1 MRDRIA
7 IIDINTKKF
16 KAISYKQYDENNI
29 LQIVITEN
37 GNIIGLSNYS
47 AIVKFQLPSGVVY
60 EVPSIIENNTIK
72 LILTR
77 AILSEYG
84 KVIVE
89 IVLLDIKQLITTF
102 SIYLNVEKSINNED
116 SQLPEMDT
124 TSDYLHKH
132 KNKEVLD
139 QITQEM
145 IDSIFSIDE
154 MIDVV
159 DVSYQKK
166 IDNALE
172 TNDKTIVG
180 SINEV
185 NKKIEEFGVEDLDLS
200 DYATKKEL
208 PTKVS
213 QLENDL
219 NYLTNIPKEY
229 ITDEELNAKG
239 YLTNIPEEYITETEL
254 NNKGYLTNIP
264 SEYVTEEELNAKGYL
279 TEHQDLS
286 HLATKNELNNKADK
300 SSIPTKVS
308 QLENDS
314 NYLTNIP
321 EEYITETELNNK
333 GYLTEHQDLSNYPTK
348 DELNDA
354 IEGIDVSEQLEDFA
368 TKEEVS
374 KNTNDINKILEI
386 IDEPPTY
393 VNPTLTISTSSTN
406 IQHNTQTN
414 VVLTPRFAQNDAGAI
429 ISYSLSKDGK
439 VLYTNTTASAY
450 TDVIT
455 LRHGGSTTYT
465 ATVNYGDGIIKNTLL
480 GIEYPSTSIK
490 EGNISNNVTIRGY
503 ALSYY
508 GVIEGDSI
516 SDTNGLSNVL
526 RTSKGSTLTFNMTN
540 QRVIYMY
547 PKSFGNLTS
556 IKDAN
561 NFDYIN
567 SYTLTNMT
575 LDNVEYNV
583 YILTDAVTINGFKQI
598 FN

>member
-29 LQIVITEN
+29 LQIVVLEN
-37 GNIIGLSNYS
+37 GIIKGLSNY
-47 AIVKFQLPSGVVY
+47 ITTVRFQLPSGKIY
-60 EVPSIIENNTIK
+60 KINGTIENNTIK
-72 LILTR
+72 VVLTS
-77 AILSEYG
+77 AILNEYG

-89 IVLLDIKQLITTF
+89 LELANDTQIITTF
-102 SIYLNVEKSINNED
+102 SMYLNIEKSINKELSHDPD
-116 SQLPEMDT
+116 SIPDIN
-124 TSDYLHKH
+124 DKLHTH
-132 KNKEVLD
+132 KNKEILD
-139 QITQEM
+139 KITQEM
-145 IDSIFSIDE
+145 INSILEFEELLELDIYATKDYVQSEIE
-154 MIDVV
+154 
-159 DVSYQKK
+159 K
-166 IDNALE
+166 ID
-172 TNDKTIVG
+172 
-180 SINEV
+180 INTD
-185 NKKIEEFGVEDLDLS
+185 NIDLSNYAKKEDLDTKADKTELFSKDYNDLINKPNIPSLDGYATENYVKNEIANAQLS
-200 DYATKKEL
+200 GEDNKVDLSGYATKD
-208 PTKVS
+208 
-213 QLENDL
+213 DL
-219 NYLTNIPKEY
+219 N
-229 ITDEELNAKG
+229 G
-239 YLTNIPEEYITETEL
+239 
-254 NNKGYLTNIP
+254 
-264 SEYVTEEELNAKGYL
+264 
-279 TEHQDLS
+279 
-286 HLATKNELNNKADK
+286 KADK
-300 SSIPTKVS
+300 TDIPTKVS

-314 NYLTNIP
+314 NYLTSIP
-321 EEYITETELNNK
+321 EEYITETELNAKGYLTNIPKEYITDEELNNK

-348 DELNDA
+348 DELSDA
-354 IEGIDVSEQLEDFA
+354 IESVDVSEQLKDFA

-393 VNPTLTISTSSTN
+393 VNPTLTISSSSAN

-414 VVLTPRFAQNDAGAI
+414 VILTPRFTQNDAGSI

-439 VLYTNTTASAY
+439 VLYTNTTTSAY
-450 TDVIT
+450 TDAIT
-455 LRHGGSTTYT
+455 LQHGGSTTYT

-508 GVIEGDSI
+508 GVIESDSI
-516 SDTNGLSNVL
+516 SGTNGLSNVL

-540 QRVIYMY
+540 QRVVYMY

-575 LDNVEYNV
+575 LNNVEYNV

>member
-89 IVLLDIKQLITTF
+89 IVLLDTKQLITTF

-132 KNKEVLD
+132 ENKEVLD

-154 MIDVV
+154 MIDVI

-166 IDNALE
+166 IDNTLE

-185 NKKIEEFGVEDLDLS
+185 NKKIE
-200 DYATKKEL
+200 
-208 PTKVS
+208 
-213 QLENDL
+213 
-219 NYLTNIPKEY
+219 
-229 ITDEELNAKG
+229 
-239 YLTNIPEEYITETEL
+239 
-254 NNKGYLTNIP
+254 
-264 SEYVTEEELNAKGYL
+264 
-279 TEHQDLS
+279 
-286 HLATKNELNNKADK
+286 
-300 SSIPTKVS
+300 SI
-308 QLENDS
+308 D
-314 NYLTNIP
+314 I
-321 EEYITETELNNK
+321 
-333 GYLTEHQDLSNYPTK
+333 
-348 DELNDA
+348 
-354 IEGIDVSEQLEDFA
+354 SEQLKDYA

-374 KNTNDINKILEI
+374 KNADDINKILEI

-393 VNPTLTISTSSTN
+393 VNPTLTISSSSTN

-414 VVLTPRFAQNDAGAI
+414 VVLTPRFTQNDAGAI
-429 ISYSLSKDGK
+429 ISYSLSKDGE

-450 TDVIT
+450 TDAIT
-455 LRHGGSTTYT
+455 LQHGVSTKYT

-490 EGNISNNVTIRGY
+490 EGSISNNVIVRGY

-508 GVIEGDSI
+508 GVIESDSI

-540 QRVIYMY
+540 QRVVYMY

-575 LDNVEYNV
+575 LNNVEYNV

-598 FN
+598 FS

>member
-16 KAISYKQYDENNI
+16 KAISYKQYDVNNI

-37 GNIIGLSNYS
+37 GKIIGISNYS
-47 AIVKFQLPSGVVY
+47 AKVCFQLPSGIVY
-60 EVPSIIENNTIK
+60 EIPCIIENNTIK
-72 LILTR
+72 VILTK
-77 AILSEYG
+77 AILNEYG

-89 IVLLDIKQLITTF
+89 VELTSYEQMVTTF
-102 SIYLNVEKSINNED
+102 SIYLNVEKSINKEI
-116 SQLPEMDT
+116 SQYPDDDNSIPEYNHYHENMEIL
-124 TSDYLHKH
+124 S
-132 KNKEVLD
+132 

-145 IDSIFSIDE
+145 IDSILEFE
-154 MIDVV
+154 ELLELDV
-159 DVSYQKK
+159 
-166 IDNALE
+166 
-172 TNDKTIVG
+172 
-180 SINEV
+180 
-185 NKKIEEFGVEDLDLS
+185 
-200 DYATKKEL
+200 YATKDYVQSEIEKIDIN
-208 PTKVS
+208 T
-213 QLENDL
+213 D
-219 NYLTNIPKEY
+219 NI
-229 ITDEELNAKG
+229 
-239 YLTNIPEEYITETEL
+239 
-254 NNKGYLTNIP
+254 
-264 SEYVTEEELNAKGYL
+264 
-279 TEHQDLS
+279 
-286 HLATKNELNNKADK
+286 
-300 SSIPTKVS
+300 
-308 QLENDS
+308 
-314 NYLTNIP
+314 
-321 EEYITETELNNK
+321 
-333 GYLTEHQDLSNYPTK
+333 DLSNYYTK
-348 DELNDA
+348 EEVDEK
-354 IEGIDVSEQLEDFA
+354 IESIDVSEQLKDFA

-393 VNPTLTISTSSTN
+393 VNPTLTISSSSTN
-406 IQHNTQTN
+406 IEHNTQTN
-414 VVLTPRFAQNDAGAI
+414 VVLTPRFTQNDAGAI

-450 TDVIT
+450 TDAIT
-455 LRHGGSTTYT
+455 LQHGGSTTYT

-480 GIEYPSTSIK
+480 GIEYSSTSIK
-490 EGNISNNVTIRGY
+490 EGSISNNVTVRGY

>member
-1 MRDRIA
+1 MGEFGKGIPLSTGFDLGAKKPLDSRDIVETIEERDAHVINNRA
-7 IIDINTKKF
+7 YEGMIVYVKETKTFYVYNGTDWINFDNANTGDIN
-16 KAISYKQYDENNI
+16 ID
-29 LQIVITEN
+29 
-37 GNIIGLSNYS
+37 LSNY
-47 AIVKFQLPSGVVY
+47 
-60 EVPSIIENNTIK
+60 
-72 LILTR
+72 
-77 AILSEYG
+77 
-84 KVIVE
+84 
-89 IVLLDIKQLITTF
+89 
-102 SIYLNVEKSINNED
+102 
-116 SQLPEMDT
+116 
-124 TSDYLHKH
+124 
-132 KNKEVLD
+132 
-139 QITQEM
+139 
-145 IDSIFSIDE
+145 
-154 MIDVV
+154 
-159 DVSYQKK
+159 
-166 IDNALE
+166 
-172 TNDKTIVG
+172 
-180 SINEV
+180 
-185 NKKIEEFGVEDLDLS
+185 
-200 DYATKKEL
+200 ATKEEL

-219 NYLTNIPKEY
+219 NYLTNIP
-229 ITDEELNAKG
+229 
-239 YLTNIPEEYITETEL
+239 EEYITNEEL
-254 NNKGYLTNIP
+254 NNKGYLTEHQDISGKADKTELFSKDYNDLINKPNIP
-264 SEYVTEEELNAKGYL
+264 SLDGYATENYVKNEIANAQLGG
-279 TEHQDLS
+279 EGNEIDLS
-286 HLATKNELNNKADK
+286 GYATKDDLNGKADITD
-300 SSIPTKVS
+300 IPTKVS

-348 DELNDA
+348 DELSDA
-354 IEGIDVSEQLEDFA
+354 IESVDVSEQLKDFA

-393 VNPTLTISTSSTN
+393 VNPTLTISSSSAN

-414 VVLTPRFAQNDAGAI
+414 VVLTPRFTQNDAGAI
-429 ISYSLSKDGK
+429 ISYSLSKDGE

-450 TDVIT
+450 TDTIT
-455 LRHGGSTTYT
+455 LQHGGSTTYT

-508 GVIEGDSI
+508 GVIEGNSI

-526 RTSKGSTLTFNMTN
+526 RTSKGSTLTFNMAN
-540 QRVIYMY
+540 QRVVYMY